1 MIHTWGTKVN
11 PLSQLL
17 EAVSVTGIP
26 FRLAVAQRANDR
38 LE

>member
-17 EAVSVTGIP
+17 RSCFSDSEFVSAGQLRKEQII
-26 FRLAVAQRANDR
+26 A
-38 LE
+38 